1 MDWKLLILICNCLFG
16 MGIGN
21 CIKNGYTK
29 TSPYWNKSP
38 YHESCK
44 RGTKEFMC
52 RNKFED
58 TKIIQC
64 TRYAWCEKGVEK
76 FGNCK
81 NDEWFDSCK
90 GEPNKLEFRGFFEIF
105 TVLGQLIFDLCT

>member
-1 MDWKLLILICNCLFG
+1 MDWKLLILIYNCLFE
-16 MGIGN
+16 MGNGD
-21 CIKNGYTK
+21 CIRNGFTK

-38 YHESCK
+38 YYEACM
-44 RGTKEFMC
+44 RNGKEFLC

-58 TKIIQC
+58 VRSIQC

-90 GEPNKLEFRGFFEIF
+90 GKPNTIRLNSEDFSKYFPYL
-105 TVLGQLIFDLCT
+105 DS